1 VSLPGKPLAVPL
13 VAAVRLDAGEG
24 QWSLYWTMRGQPVPC
39 RLVPVLVGWADLDR
53 RETRRGHRRAASD
66 P

>member
-1 VSLPGKPLAVPL
+1 
-13 VAAVRLDAGEG
+13 VRLDAGEG

-53 RETRRGHRRAASD
+53 RETAADIGASD
-66 P
+66 PDRPGLPD